1 MSLLRPA
8 GPLGR
13 WLCVEEL
20 EHRRAIMA
28 LESVWSALAAQEEE
42 PGPFFLPV
50 WFAVQAAALARPPRS
65 LRLLVAH
72 DRGRLVAALPLLVEE
87 RRVAGL
93 RLRVLRS
100 LSDDHSQ
107 RFDLVAEGD
116 TAVAAL
122 WRHLAA
128 DPSWDVVE
136 LREVP
141 EGSRRAGRL
150 HELAREAGYPVS
162 VWPSLRS
169 PYLPLASTVEEFE
182 ARLDAKFRAN
192 LRRRRRNL
200 EKLGAVELE
209 RVTAPEAAAAGALD
223 AALDEGF
230 ALEKGGWKG
239 TEGTAIACDPEL
251 LRRYRALAHVF
262 ARRGELSLH
271 FLRVG
276 GRRVAFHF
284 AIERG
289 GTYYLLKP
297 GYDETLRQHG
307 PGHLLVWE
315 VARALIRRGARE
327 FDFLGNDME
336 WKRDWTQCGRNHAW
350 LSIYRPTV
358 RGRALHA
365 WKTCAVPLLR
375 EGLEH
380 CPPLLRDLGHRW
392 MRSWSM
398 LEQRERQRG
407 GQRGAGFLETE

>member
-8 GPLGR
+8 DSLSR
-13 WLCVEEL
+13 RLCVEEL

-28 LESVWSALAAQEEE
+28 LESVWSALAAREEE
-42 PGPFFLPV
+42 PGPFFLPA
-50 WFAVQAAALARPPRS
+50 WFAVQAVALARPPRA
-65 LRLLVAH
+65 LRLVVAH
-72 DRGRLVAALPLLVEE
+72 DQGRLVAALPLIAEE

-93 RLRVLRS
+93 QLRVLRS

-116 TAVAAL
+116 AALVAL

-128 DPSWDVVE
+128 DPSWDLVE

-150 HELAREAGYPVS
+150 HELAQEAGYSVS

-169 PYLPLASTVEEFE
+169 PYLPLPTTVEELE
-182 ARLDAKFRAN
+182 ARLDGKFRAN

-200 EKLGAVELE
+200 EKLGPVELE
-209 RVTAPEAAAAGALD
+209 RVTGQEGSAVLD

-230 ALEKGGWKG
+230 ALEQGGWKG
-239 TEGTAIACDPEL
+239 AEGTAIACDPGL
-251 LRRYRALAHVF
+251 TRRYRALAHVF

-284 AIERG
+284 AIERAG
-289 GTYYLLKP
+289 IYYLLKP
-297 GYDETLRQHG
+297 GYDEALRQHG
-307 PGHLLVWE
+307 PGHLLVWD
-315 VARALIRRGARE
+315 VARSLIRRGARE

-336 WKRDWTQCGRNHAW
+336 WKRDWTQLARNHAW
-350 LSIYRPTV
+350 LSIYRPTF
-358 RGRALHA
+358 RGRVLYA

-375 EGLEH
+375 EGLER
-380 CPPLLRDLGHRW
+380 CPARWQDLGRRW
-392 MRSWSM
+392 LRSWSA
-398 LEQRERQRG
+398 LEQMRVP
-407 GQRGAGFLETE
+407 GFLDT

>member
-8 GPLGR
+8 GSQGR
-13 WLCVEEL
+13 RLCVEEL
-20 EHRRAIMA
+20 DHRRAIMA
-28 LESVWSALAAQEEE
+28 LESVWSALASREEE
-42 PGPFFLPV
+42 PGPFYLPA
-50 WFAVQAAALARPPRS
+50 WFAVQAVALARSPHA

-72 DRGRLVAALPLLVEE
+72 DRGRLVAALPLLAEE
-87 RRVAGL
+87 RRIGGL

-107 RFDLVAEGD
+107 RFDLVAEND
-116 TAVAAL
+116 VALAAL
-122 WRHLAA
+122 WRHVAA
-128 DPSWDVVE
+128 DPGWDLLE

-150 HELAREAGYPVS
+150 HELAQEAGYPVS

-169 PYLPLASTVEEFE
+169 PYLPLPTTVDELD

-200 EKLGAVELE
+200 EKLGPVELE
-209 RVTAPEAAAAGALD
+209 RVTGDEGSAVLD

-230 ALEKGGWKG
+230 ALEQSGWKG
-239 TEGTAIACDPEL
+239 AEGTAIACDPGL
-251 LRRYRALAHVF
+251 VRRYRALAHVF

-284 AIERG
+284 AIERC

-297 GYDETLRQHG
+297 GYDEALRQHG
-307 PGHLLVWE
+307 PGHLLVWD

-327 FDFLGNDME
+327 LDFLGNDME
-336 WKRDWTQCGRNHAW
+336 WKREWTQLARNHAW

-358 RGRALHA
+358 RGRMLHA

-380 CPPLLRDLGHRW
+380 CPARLQDLGRRW
-392 MRSWSM
+392 FRAWSAPEHTGVPG
-398 LEQRERQRG
+398 LG
-407 GQRGAGFLETE
+407 

>member
-1 MSLLRPA
+1 MSLLRSA
-8 GPLGR
+8 GSLSR
-13 WLCVEEL
+13 RLCIEEL

-28 LESVWSALAAQEEE
+28 LESVWSALAAREEE
-42 PGPFFLPV
+42 PGPFLLPA
-50 WFAVQAAALARPPRS
+50 WFAVQAVALARQPRA

-72 DRGRLVAALPLLVEE
+72 EQGRLVAALPLLAEE

-107 RFDLVAEGD
+107 RFDLVAENDAAIG
-116 TAVAAL
+116 AL

-128 DPSWDVVE
+128 DPDWDLVE

-150 HELAREAGYPVS
+150 QALAQEAGYPVS

-169 PYLPLASTVEEFE
+169 PYLPLPTTVEELE
-182 ARLDAKFRAN
+182 GRLDGKFRAN

-200 EKLGAVELE
+200 EKLGPVELE
-209 RVTAPEAAAAGALD
+209 RVTGQEASAKGSAALD

-230 ALEKGGWKG
+230 ALEQGGWKG
-239 TEGTAIACDPEL
+239 AKGTAIACEPGL
-251 LRRYRALAHVF
+251 VRRYRALAHVF

-297 GYDETLRQHG
+297 GYDEALRQHG

-315 VARALIRRGARE
+315 VARALVRRGARE
-327 FDFLGNDME
+327 LDFLGHDME
-336 WKRDWTQCGRNHAW
+336 WKREWTQLGRNHAW
-350 LSIYRPTV
+350 LSIYRPTL
-358 RGRALHA
+358 RGRVLHA

-375 EGLEH
+375 EGFEH
-380 CPPLLRDLGHRW
+380 CPAQVQNLGRRW
-392 MRSWSM
+392 LRSWSA
-398 LEQRERQRG
+398 LELMRG
-407 GQRGAGFLETE
+407 PSLVST

>member
-8 GPLGR
+8 GSLGR
-13 WLCVEEL
+13 RLCIEAL

-28 LESVWSALAAQEEE
+28 LESVWSALAAREEE
-42 PGPFFLPV
+42 PGPFFLPA
-50 WFAVQAAALARPPRS
+50 WFAVQAVALARSPRE

-72 DRGRLVAALPLLVEE
+72 DRGRLMAALPLLAEE
-87 RRVAGL
+87 RRVAGV

-116 TAVAAL
+116 PAIGAL

-128 DPSWDVVE
+128 DPSWDLVE

-150 HELAREAGYPVS
+150 HELAQEAGYPVS

-169 PYLPLASTVEEFE
+169 PYLPLPTTVEEFE

-200 EKLGAVELE
+200 EKLGPVELE
-209 RVTAPEAAAAGALD
+209 RVTGQEASGSAVLD
-223 AALDEGF
+223 AALDEGL

-239 TEGTAIACDPEL
+239 AEGTAIACDPGL
-251 LRRYRALAHVF
+251 VRRYRSLAHVF

-327 FDFLGNDME
+327 LDFLGNDME
-336 WKRDWTQCGRNHAW
+336 WKREWTQLGRNHAW
-350 LSIYRPTV
+350 LSIYRPTL
-358 RGRALHA
+358 RGRVLHA

-380 CPPLLRDLGHRW
+380 CPAQLQDLGRRW
-392 MRSWSM
+392 LRSWSGF
-398 LEQRERQRG
+398 EQMEG
-407 GQRGAGFLETE
+407 PGFLGG